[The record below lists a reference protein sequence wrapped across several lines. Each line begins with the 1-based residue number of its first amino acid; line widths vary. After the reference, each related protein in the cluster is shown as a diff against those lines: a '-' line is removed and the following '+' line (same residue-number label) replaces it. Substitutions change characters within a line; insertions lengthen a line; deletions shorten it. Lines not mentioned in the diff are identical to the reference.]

1 MWFSINR
8 GIKID
13 SSGKLIFKCLW
24 EHRARVWEH
33 RARIWEHRARIE
45 STVCMGNKAGGI
57 FKVFPRRLTSGRG
70 DF

>member
-8 GIKID
+8 GIKIG

-24 EHRARVWEH
+24 EHRARV
-33 RARIWEHRARIE
+33 WEHRARIE